1 MSQNAFCKDF
11 TKLYTLLVEAV
22 YVPQE
27 SLEHDLILEVCKQC
41 SQRLRIYLISDDDA
55 GRTAAFKV
63 FVFILI
69 CFTAGKCNDLS
80 CYVCAEF
87 LLAGAALDVDI
98 GLHLVIAEAYKLQ
111 RNDISSLMQQLIERM
126 LSVGT
131 WLAEENR
138 TGRVIDRLAEAVDR
152 FTVGLHIYLL

>member
-1 MSQNAFCKDF
+1 MMLD
-11 TKLYTLLVEAV
+11 
-22 YVPQE
+22 
-27 SLEHDLILEVCKQC
+27 
-41 SQRLRIYLISDDDA
+41 
-55 GRTAAFKV
+55 GRPPSEV

-111 RNDISSLMQQLIERM
+111 RNDISSLMQQLIRECCP
-126 LSVGT
+126 LVPGSPK
-131 WLAEENR
+131 R
-138 TGRVIDRLAEAVDR
+138 TGP
-152 FTVGLHIYLL
+152 VG

>member
-1 MSQNAFCKDF
+1 MGQYAFCQNL
-11 TKLYTLLVEAV
+11 TQLYAFLIEAV
-22 YVPQE
+22 YIPCKA
-27 SLEHDLILEVCKQC
+27 LEHNLIFKMCKQC
-41 SQRLRIYLISDDDA
+41 TQSLRGQPVADDNA
-55 GRTAAFKV
+55 GRTSAFE
-63 FVFILI
+63 ILI
-69 CFTAGKCNDLS
+69 AVIICLTAGKCNDLS

-111 RNDISSLMQQLIERM
+111 RNDISSLMQQLIEGM